1 MNVFSS
7 IRNISKRLFSRNK
20 TQKKKDKTPSPKK
33 EIEPTVEPVKS
44 PSPKKESI
52 KPPSPKKESP
62 KNILQEQ
69 VDVHNADN
77 PDYLFT
83 LQKNK
88 ITIKSQKQGDSSEST
103 LCADIIIKSDSH
115 IYLNNLYKCT
125 GFSGTEVLHVIEDFA
140 KKNGYKTIELEDA
153 AEIVGRPSM
162 RSAAS
167 GYGRCSIMLSFF
179 NILATGETWYN
190 KHGYVSKFTEQEK
203 EHNAKIIQKP
213 FVQYIKDLQIR
224 LEVDDSHIKPILD
237 GMKYYV
243 KTKKA
248 QNKITIKEL
257 FAKIKEDLKSE
268 QLDCSDS
275 NKKHNWAVNASRFAP
290 DFGASVTK
298 MNQAKADNIVYV
310 RTNQIKTL

>member
-1 MNVFSS
+1 M
-7 IRNISKRLFSRNK
+7 SKRIFSRNK
-20 TQKKKDKTPSPKK
+20 TQKKKDKTPSPKN
-33 EIEPTVEPVKS
+33 
-44 PSPKKESI
+44 ESI
-52 KPPSPKKESP
+52 KPPSLKKESP
-62 KNILQEQ
+62 VKPPSPKNIIQKQ
-69 VDVHNADN
+69 IDTYNAAN

-83 LQKNK
+83 LGSKNK
-88 ITIKSQKQGDSSEST
+88 ITIKSQKQGDPSESS
-103 LCADIIIKSDSH
+103 LCADIIIKSESH

-125 GFSGTEVLHVIEDFA
+125 GFSGTEVLRAIEHFA
-140 KKNGYKTIELEDA
+140 KTNGYKTIELEDA
-153 AEIVGRPSM
+153 AEIVGKPSM

-224 LEVDDSHIKPILD
+224 FEVEDSHIKPILD
-237 GMKYYV
+237 GMKHYV

-257 FAKIKEDLKSE
+257 FTMIKEDLKSGK
-268 QLDCSDS
+268 LDCSDS
-275 NKKHNWAVNASRFAP
+275 NKKHNWVVNASRFAP
-290 DFGASVTK
+290 DFGASVRKINDKTI
-298 MNQAKADNIVYV
+298 DNIVYV